1 MALDTQGQFSFSY
14 VDGLGTRASQVIY
27 LQLDSTKTI
36 ANLKTDAQAMAAL
49 LVGILDVKMLEIQAS
64 VVLVP
69 SADQTGKPISTS
81 RVEQTG
87 VFNFL
92 NASNPRRFGEAVP
105 GLSDDVISGGTIDLG
120 APVADFVTAM
130 HTISGTGAS
139 QPTTNYYTL
148 LTSLADAFLSF
159 RKRRKQLERS
169 SYEI

>member
-1 MALDTQGQFSFSY
+1 MALDTQGQLSFSY
-14 VDGLGTRASQVIY
+14 EDGLGTKASQVIY
-27 LQLDSTKTI
+27 VQLDSTKTI
-36 ANLKTDAQAMAAL
+36 ANLKADAQAMAAL
-49 LVGILDVKMLEIQAS
+49 LVAITDVKMLSVDAA

-120 APVADFVTAM
+120 APVADFVAAM
-130 HTISGTGAS
+130 HTISATGAT
-139 QPTTNYYTL
+139 QPTTNYFVLNTG
-148 LTSLADAFLSF
+148 LADAFLSF
-159 RKRRKQLERS
+159 RKRRKSLERS
-169 SYEI
+169 SFEI